1 MNEKKV
7 LDGIRKYTLWA
18 VLGSAALLLVLELLK
33 AWDVIKT
40 TSDGASVSLGADAQ
54 NALGSLLGGS
64 LDGLG
69 QMMSFSAPSVNA
81 WGHIEETLGII
92 VAIGALVL
100 LALLVSS
107 RTKLGKADDGVAKS
121 APARVATAS
130 AVAPVAKA
138 PAARAAAAKPK
149 K

>member
-1 MNEKKV
+1 
-7 LDGIRKYTLWA
+7 
-18 VLGSAALLLVLELLK
+18 
-33 AWDVIKT
+33 
-40 TSDGASVSLGADAQ
+40 
-54 NALGSLLGGS
+54 
-64 LDGLG
+64 
-69 QMMSFSAPSVNA
+69 VNA